1 MRKMGWLFE
10 NVWVKFIKY
19 NEYDDDDG
27 DYLEMGRNR
36 IHVWDYWRFDSSL
49 CGSVFGYPPCLD

>member
-1 MRKMGWLFE
+1 MGWLFE

-27 DYLEMGRNR
+27 GDYLEMGRNR

-49 CGSVFGYPPCLD
+49 WGSVL